1 MLDRDDPSTEPMHR
15 LRLACLLERYP
26 RLEGICFHTSPVLE
40 AHFDAKGG
48 RVLTRTEDGRA
59 FLWDPYR
66 SRPITAPLPHDGKV
80 VCAALSLDGTH
91 AVTTGTDGTARL
103 WAAATGQPLGAPL
116 RHPDVVRHAAFS
128 PDGQRLATACNDGTV
143 RFWTVPGGKLLEPAV
158 RQSSEVLFVG
168 FSPDGRLIVTV
179 DGHNRARVW
188 DAAAGR
194 PFTPPMP
201 HRLTPGSPRDF
212 LYQAPLF
219 SPDSTRLLTAN
230 DRTIEVCDAR
240 TGAQAVP
247 RRRVD
252 FVLNHAALS
261 SDGGRILLVGKWS
274 RSDLLDAASG
284 RAIRFL
290 DHPREVQAG
299 CLSAD
304 GKRVAT
310 SSSNGLI
317 HVRDVQTG
325 AYVVRPFAHAA
336 SLTELAFT
344 PEGDRLLSVSLD
356 GTVRI
361 WDVGFEPF
369 KAVPYDYSC
378 GCADGLFLA
387 GRCLS
392 PDGSWVVR
400 RKVRQG
406 HACSVARAMSPGRSW
421 PTPVWCAMPGSLRM
435 GEAS

>member
-1 MLDRDDPSTEPMHR
+1 MR
-15 LRLACLLERYP
+15 
-26 RLEGICFHTSPVLE
+26 
-40 AHFDAKGG
+40 
-48 RVLTRTEDGRA
+48 
-59 FLWDPYR
+59 
-66 SRPITAPLPHDGKV
+66 
-80 VCAALSLDGTH
+80 ALSPDGTR

-116 RHPDVVRHAAFS
+116 RHPGVVRHAAFG

-158 RQSSEVLFVG
+158 RQSSEVRFVG

-179 DGHNRARVW
+179 DGHNTARVW

-194 PFTPPMP
+194 PLTPPMP
-201 HRLTPGSPRDF
+201 HRLTPGSPWDY
-212 LYQAPLF
+212 LYQPPLF
-219 SPDSTRLLTAN
+219 SPDSARLLTAD
-230 DRTIEVCDAR
+230 DRTVEVCDAR

-247 RRRVD
+247 RRTVD

-284 RAIRFL
+284 RTIRFL

-310 SSSNGLI
+310 SSSMGLI
-317 HVRDVQTG
+317 HVRDAQTG
-325 AYVVRPFAHAA
+325 EYIVRPFAHAA

-378 GCADGLFLA
+378 GCADRLFLA

-392 PDGSWVVR
+392 PDGSWEVR
-400 RKVRQG
+400 RMVRQG
-406 HACSVARAMSPGRSW
+406 HACSVVGAKSPGRCW
-421 PTPVWCAMPGSLRM
+421 PTPVRCAKPGSLRM